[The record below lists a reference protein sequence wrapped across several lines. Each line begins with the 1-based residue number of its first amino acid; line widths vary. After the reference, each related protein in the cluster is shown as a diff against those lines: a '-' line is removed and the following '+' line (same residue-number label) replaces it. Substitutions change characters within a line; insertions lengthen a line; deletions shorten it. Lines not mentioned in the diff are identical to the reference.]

1 MSDPHRPHPPAAA
14 SPRTRTRSLLF
25 ALFLAGLL
33 TATAAGVY
41 ALNAQRDQGG
51 AHAPPDQDTS
61 YPVVAPTPGQTLSV
75 RAPAVIEMADGTTV
89 IVRAPAHTDD
99 TDTDTGQSGTDTAG
113 AQAPSVTDWMQGIG
127 AVVAAL
133 AATTGGVLWAAR
145 RIRARLRA
153 RRRT

>member
-1 MSDPHRPHPPAAA
+1 MSDPHRPHPPAAT

-61 YPVVAPTPGQTLSV
+61 YPVVAPTPGQALSV

-89 IVRAPAHTDD
+89 IVRAPAHTH
-99 TDTDTGQSGTDTAG
+99 DTGTGRAGTDTAG
-113 AQAPSVTDWMQGIG
+113 APAPSVTDWMQGIG

-133 AATTGGVLWAAR
+133 AATTGGVLWSAR
-145 RIRARLRA
+145 RIRDRLRA
-153 RRRT
+153 RRRP